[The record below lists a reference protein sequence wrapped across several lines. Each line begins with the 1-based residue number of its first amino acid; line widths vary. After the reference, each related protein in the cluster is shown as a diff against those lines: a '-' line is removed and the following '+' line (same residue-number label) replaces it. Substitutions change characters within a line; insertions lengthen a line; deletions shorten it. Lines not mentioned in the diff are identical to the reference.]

1 MSAPPASPDVS
12 TSAEQPTPHD
22 ATNPTAPTP
31 RRTQLFF
38 VTPYDDTRLSSWRVV
53 RLASCYR
60 RRVNLGDPV
69 ERPKGSAGAPP
80 AGSPPGAPPA
90 NGNGSTSATLEGG
103 SYDVIRKRLLEQAA
117 ELAAKA
123 EALNAERK
131 KVFGGAELA
140 LIANERVRT
149 EHNCIARDLVS
160 VAGHMLF
167 GFQVFMGLK
176 TETGV
181 GDVFAFYNFER
192 KNADEWDL
200 SQVPFDAPSR
210 AGAFLADEAFV
221 KELRDTFKYYSK
233 DARLLRLKRTDTR
246 LLAAVQIGAT
256 VRDAKVFRWAI
267 DSAGRLTY
275 MDARGDAE
283 IAPPKQHDFAWTPTR
298 REDQVSGGPHPHIN
312 ILDTVF
318 VETIGGDLTVKI
330 ENNTKDGKGIYREP
344 VDDANQ
350 TLDDADV
357 SWAKVGRL
365 ILLRVKPFREEKY
378 RYLVFD
384 SRAKRVVRIDAL
396 GLACHELPEDHGIVF
411 PGGYYLQSGEYKLFD
426 ADSRANDDLELERVI
441 TSPNGEDVLYV
452 YHRRDEG
459 EYLLLPY
466 NLIRKE
472 IASPLRAHGYS
483 LFADGTMAL
492 FRAVAEPTRV
502 HPLQIWR
509 TPFNTVEHAAAA
521 PRGASYLGKV
531 GNADLVR
538 GISDAL
544 SLRRLAT
551 TERPTRTT
559 YEDLVAALT
568 RTVDAHYW
576 LGHAETGDILSTV
589 LAMKKTAG
597 LVLDEFDK
605 VEAIEKRAGEALEKA
620 SAAQKELLTR
630 VRPDDLHVVEDFL
643 RALTTLRHQ
652 RGQLITL
659 KELRGVDVH
668 AVAKLEGEVA
678 KQFDEVSKA
687 CVAFFLKEDAF
698 KALVDRLDAVV
709 VAVEKIAKAA
719 ELAPFQ
725 EELDVVQ
732 QGLTLLAE
740 VVGGLAID
748 DATART
754 RILEG
759 VSAAFSQQNRAR
771 AVWQGRKKELS
782 VREGKAEFGAQF
794 RLFGQA
800 VTGAI
805 ALCDTPEACDE
816 QLSKLLLSLEELE
829 GKFGDLDEFTADLA
843 QKREEVNDAIG
854 SRRQQLLDERHRRA
868 QNLMN
873 AAERIVSGVA
883 RRAKTFAN
891 VDELNAYFASDAM
904 VLKLGDLAAQ
914 LHALGDTVRAEECQ
928 SKIKSARQDA
938 LRALRDK
945 TELFDGGENVIKLG
959 QHRFSVQTQPLELV
973 LVPRDD
979 AMTLHLTGTDYFE
992 PVEDEGLASAKDLWE
1007 QTLVSEAAGP
1017 DGVYRGEF
1025 LAACMLFDAEDGKN
1039 GLTIEALTDASRDV
1053 TKLVEVVRAYAQ
1065 DRLDEGYERGIH
1077 DADAAKI
1084 LEKLVA
1090 LRASAGLLRF
1100 APDARALG
1108 SLYWA
1113 ALDADARKVLHARAR
1128 SLGRLRAETA
1138 QAGAQAALA
1147 KELEAKVAARAAEL
1161 GLAAGR
1167 GDLAAASRYLV
1178 EELAAENVRF
1188 VASASA
1194 DSLCRGL
1201 TTFLDEKGSRRAF
1214 EDEMRALE
1222 HHPAARLGVA
1232 LAYVD
1237 AFVGAKHIEHAR
1249 PFVREAAVMLVTD
1262 RGVEREP
1269 SAATVETTVTGLL
1282 GSHARIQNRA
1292 MRLAIDELLGRLVP
1306 FVNEH
1311 AVHFRAFRQLKAQ
1324 IVEREKRR
1332 LRMNEFTPRVLTS
1345 FVRNQ
1350 LIDKVYL
1357 PLVGANLAKQIG
1369 SVGDKKRTD
1378 LMGML
1383 LLVSP
1388 PGYGKT
1394 TLMEYVA
1401 SKLGLVFMKVNGPA
1415 IGHEVTSLDPADAKT
1430 ATARQEVEKI
1440 NLAFEMGNNVMLYL
1454 DDIQHTSSELLQK
1467 FISLCDGQRKIEGVW
1482 KGQSRTYDLRG
1493 KKFCVVMAGNPYT
1506 EAGTRFQIPDMLA
1519 NRADTYNLGDILG
1532 GAEELFASS
1541 YLENALTSNSV
1552 LAPLATRDPGD
1563 VHKLVRLA
1571 RGEDVPLTELS
1582 HGYSAAEVQEIT
1594 SVLSRMM
1601 ACQKVLLE
1609 VNKQYIASASQED
1622 AYRTEPGFKLQ
1633 GSYRNMNKLAEK
1645 VVSAM
1650 NEEELQQLIDDHYAS
1665 ESQTLTTGAE
1675 QNLLKL
1681 AELRGRLTD
1690 EQAARWKEIKES
1702 FVRTRRAGGKG
1713 DDPIARVTGALGG
1726 VDDALQRIHAAIGAA
1741 AEANAANAAAASRAA
1756 AAAASKTRSSDDVAL
1771 GPYLA
1776 KLDESIRTL
1785 GKPSKV
1791 ELRVDDGTS
1800 AAAVSVVNVVREH
1813 AKTIERIIA
1822 NLADLAKHGSAG
1834 ETAGQGQGPS
1844 GGARIEELIALV
1856 RGLEHRIATVGGGS
1870 VPRFDVTLDASS
1882 ASNFYRGLD
1891 GDDVVMHGGVFV
1903 ATYAKLPALGAAVIL
1918 GIELPGGNRFE
1929 VAATVAWTQDELSD
1943 DSPAGFGAKLAS
1955 APEDAR
1961 AMIAQFVRHREPL
1974 VRD

>member
-1 MSAPPASPDVS
+1 M
-12 TSAEQPTPHD
+12 
-22 ATNPTAPTP
+22 
-31 RRTQLFF
+31 TQSIE
-38 VTPYDDTRLSSWRVV
+38 T
-53 RLASCYR
+53 
-60 RRVNLGDPV
+60 
-69 ERPKGSAGAPP
+69 PKGASGGAPP
-80 AGSPPGAPPA
+80 APKDA
-90 NGNGSTSATLEGG
+90 NGNGGATMEGG

-117 ELAAKA
+117 ELAVKA
-123 EALNAERK
+123 ETLNTKRK

-140 LIANERVRT
+140 LIANERIRT

-181 GDVFAFYNFER
+181 GDVFAFYNFE
-192 KNADEWDL
+192 KKSEEEWDL
-200 SQVPFDAPSR
+200 SQVPFDG
-210 AGAFLADEAFV
+210 AGAFLTDEGFV
-221 KELRDTFKYYSK
+221 KELRDTFKYYAK

-246 LLAAVQIGAT
+246 LLAAVQVGAT

-275 MDARGDAE
+275 MDARGDEE
-283 IAPPKQHDFAWTPTR
+283 ILPPKQHDFTWTPTR
-298 REDQVSGGPHPHIN
+298 REDQVPGPHPHLN

-318 VETIGGDLTVKI
+318 VETVGGDLTIKV
-330 ENNTKDGKGIYREP
+330 ENNTKDGRGIYREP

-357 SWAKVGRL
+357 AWAKVGTL

-384 SRAKRVVRIDAL
+384 SRAKRVVRVDAI
-396 GLACHELPEDHGIVF
+396 GLSCQELPEDHGIVF
-411 PGGYYLQSGEYKLFD
+411 PGGYYLQSGDYKLFEGT
-426 ADSRANDDLELERVI
+426 NDDLELERELK
-441 TSPNGEDVLYV
+441 SPNGEDVLYI

-472 IASPLRAHGYS
+472 ITSPLRAHGYS

-492 FRAVAEPTRV
+492 FRAVSEPTRV

-509 TPFNTVEHAAAA
+509 TPFSTVEHAAAA
-521 PRGASYLGKV
+521 PRDASYLGKV

-559 YEDLVAALT
+559 YEDLVAALN

-589 LAMKKTAG
+589 QTMKKTAG

-605 VEAIEKRAGEALEKA
+605 VEAIEKRASEALAKA
-620 SAAQKELLTR
+620 TASQKELLLR

-643 RALTTLRHQ
+643 RALSTLRNQ

-678 KQFDEVSKA
+678 AQFEEVSKA
-687 CVAFFLKEDAF
+687 CVAFFLEEDAF
-698 KALVDRLDAVV
+698 KPLVDRLDALV
-709 VAVEKIAKAA
+709 VAVEKIEKAT
-719 ELAPFQ
+719 ELSPFQ

-740 VVGGLAID
+740 VVGGLKID

-759 VSAAFSQQNRAR
+759 VSTAFSQQNRAR

-816 QLSKLLLSLEELE
+816 QMSKLLLQLEELE
-829 GKFGDLDEFTADLA
+829 GKFGEFDEFTADLA

-854 SRRQQLLDERHRRA
+854 AKRQQLLDERHRRA
-868 QNLMN
+868 QNLMT
-873 AAERIVSGVA
+873 AAERIISGVV

-891 VDELNAYFASDAM
+891 VDELNAYFASDSM
-904 VLKLGDLAAQ
+904 VLKLGDLGAQ
-914 LHALGDTVRAEECQ
+914 LLALGDTVRSDEIQ
-928 SKIKSARQDA
+928 SKVKSARQDA

-945 TELFDGGENVIKLG
+945 TELSGGGDNVIKFG
-959 QHRFSVQTQPLELV
+959 QHSFSVQTQPLELV
-973 LVPRDD
+973 LIPRSGV
-979 AMTLHLTGTDYFE
+979 MTLHLSGTDYFE
-992 PVEDEGLASAKDLWE
+992 AIEDEGLASANDLWE
-1007 QTLVSEAAGP
+1007 QTLVSESSE
-1017 DGVYRGEF
+1017 VYRGEF
-1025 LAACMLFDAEDGKN
+1025 LASCMLFDAEDGKN
-1039 GLTIEALTDASRDV
+1039 GLTIEALADAARDGQ
-1053 TKLVEVVRAYAQ
+1053 KLVEMVRAYSA

-1077 DADAAKI
+1077 DTDSAKI

-1100 APDARALG
+1100 SPDARGLA
-1108 SLYWA
+1108 SMYWA
-1113 ALDADARKVLHARAR
+1113 SLDVEARKVLHARGR

-1147 KELEAKVAARAAEL
+1147 AELEAPIAARAKEL
-1161 GLAAGR
+1161 GLTAGR

-1178 EELAAENVRF
+1178 EELSAEKVRF

-1201 TTFLDEKGSRRAF
+1201 TTFLDENGSRRAF
-1214 EDEMRALE
+1214 EDELKALD
-1222 HHPAARLGVA
+1222 HHVAAKLSVA

-1237 AFVGAKHIEHAR
+1237 AFVGKKHIEHAR

-1262 RGVEREP
+1262 RGVEREA
-1269 SAATVETTVTGLL
+1269 SAATVETTVEGLL
-1282 GSHARIQNRA
+1282 GSHARIQNRS

-1311 AVHFRAFRQLKAQ
+1311 AVRFRAFRQLKAQ

-1332 LRMNEFTPRVLTS
+1332 LRMSEFTPRVLTS

-1467 FISLCDGQRKIEGVW
+1467 FISLCDGQRKVEGVW
-1482 KGQSRTYDLRG
+1482 KGRSRTYDLRG
-1493 KKFCVVMAGNPYT
+1493 KKFCIVMAGNPYT
-1506 EAGTRFQIPDMLA
+1506 ETGTRFQIPDMLA
-1519 NRADTYNLGDILG
+1519 NRADTYNLGDILS
-1532 GAEELFASS
+1532 GAEDLFASS

-1563 VHKLVRLA
+1563 VQKLVKLA
-1571 RGEDVPLTELS
+1571 RGEDVPLTEIAY
-1582 HGYSAAEVQEIT
+1582 GYSAAEVEEIT
-1594 SVLSRMM
+1594 SVLKRMM
-1601 ACQKVLLE
+1601 ACQEVLLE

-1645 VVSAM
+1645 IVSAM
-1650 NEEELQQLIDDHYAS
+1650 NEEELQLLVDDHYAS

-1681 AELRGRLTD
+1681 AELRGRMSD
-1690 EQAARWKEIKES
+1690 EQRARWKEIKES
-1702 FVRTRRAGGKG
+1702 FVRTRRSGGKG

-1726 VDDALQRIHAAIGAA
+1726 LDEALQRIQAAIGAA
-1741 AEANAANAAAASRAA
+1741 VQQNAAAALHTKAA
-1756 AAAASKTRSSDDVAL
+1756 KVTGADESL

-1776 KLDESIRTL
+1776 KLEESIRTL

-1800 AAAVSVVNVVREH
+1800 AAAVSVVNIVREQS
-1813 AKTIERIIA
+1813 KMIERVIA
-1822 NLADLAKHGSAG
+1822 NLAELAKNGAPGGQVAQASVAPAPGQRPSQLPGKPPPLPARATMPPGSMAPVPP
-1834 ETAGQGQGPS
+1834 APP
-1844 GGARIEELIALV
+1844 GAQFSERIDELVAVV
-1856 RGLEHRIATVGGGS
+1856 RRLEHRIATSGGGGS
-1870 VPRFDVTLDASS
+1870 IPRFDVALGASS
-1882 ASNFYRGLD
+1882 PSNFYRGME
-1891 GDDVVMHGGVFV
+1891 GEDVVMHGGVFV
-1903 ATYAKLPALGAAVIL
+1903 ATYAKLPPLGAAVIL
-1918 GIELPGGNRFE
+1918 VIELPGGNRFE
-1929 VAATVAWTQDELSD
+1929 VAGTVAWTQDELGE
-1943 DSPAGFGAKLAS
+1943 DSPAGFGARIAT

>member
-1 MSAPPASPDVS
+1 M
-12 TSAEQPTPHD
+12 
-22 ATNPTAPTP
+22 
-31 RRTQLFF
+31 
-38 VTPYDDTRLSSWRVV
+38 
-53 RLASCYR
+53 
-60 RRVNLGDPV
+60 
-69 ERPKGSAGAPP
+69 
-80 AGSPPGAPPA
+80 
-90 NGNGSTSATLEGG
+90 EGG

-117 ELAAKA
+117 ELATKA
-123 EALNAERK
+123 EALNTKRK

-140 LIANERVRT
+140 LIANERIRT

-160 VAGHMLF
+160 VTGHMLF

-181 GDVFAFYNFER
+181 SDVFAFYKFE
-192 KNADEWDL
+192 KKTPAGDEWDL
-200 SQVPFDAPSR
+200 SQVPPAVAQGP
-210 AGAFLADEAFV
+210 GAFLTDEGFV

-275 MDARGDAE
+275 MDARGDEE
-283 IAPPKQHDFAWTPTR
+283 IQQPAQHDFTWTQTR
-298 REDQVSGGPHPHIN
+298 REDQVSGPHPHIN

-318 VETIGGDLTVKI
+318 VETVHGDLTIKV

-344 VDDANQ
+344 VDDTNQ

-357 SWAKVGRL
+357 SWAKVGSL

-378 RYLVFD
+378 RFLVFD
-384 SRAKRVVRIDAL
+384 TRAKRVVRVDAI

-411 PGGYYLQSGEYKLFD
+411 PGGYYLQSGDYKVFD
-426 ADSRANDDLELERVI
+426 GQNEDLEFERVI
-441 TSPNGEDVLYV
+441 KSPNGEDVLYV
-452 YHRRDEG
+452 YHHRDEG

-472 IASPLRAHGYS
+472 ITSPLRAHGYS

-509 TPFNTVEHAAAA
+509 TPFSTVEHAAAA
-521 PRGASYLGKV
+521 PRDASYLGKV

-551 TERPTRTT
+551 NERPTRTT
-559 YEDLVAALT
+559 YEDLVAALN

-589 LAMKKTAG
+589 AAMKKTAG

-605 VEAIEKRAGEALEKA
+605 VEAIEKRANEALAKA
-620 SAAQKELLTR
+620 TAVQKELLTR

-678 KQFDEVSKA
+678 AQFEEVSKA
-687 CVAFFLKEDAF
+687 CVEFFLKEDAF
-698 KALVDRLDAVV
+698 KPLVDRLDAVV
-709 VAVEKIAKAA
+709 VAVEKIEKAS

-740 VVGGLAID
+740 VVGGLKID

-759 VSAAFSQQNRAR
+759 VSTAFSQQNRAR
-771 AVWQGRKKELS
+771 AVWQGRRKELS

-829 GKFGDLDEFTADLA
+829 GKFGEWGEFTADLA

-854 SRRQQLLDERHRRA
+854 AKRQQLLDERHRRA
-868 QNLMN
+868 QNLMT
-873 AAERIVSGVA
+873 AAERIIGGVV
-883 RRAKTFAN
+883 RRAKTFKS
-891 VDELNAYFASDAM
+891 VDELNAYFASDSM
-904 VLKLGDLAAQ
+904 ILKLGDVAAQ
-914 LHALGDTVRAEECQ
+914 LHALGDTVRSDEVN
-928 SKIKSARQDA
+928 SKLKSARQDA

-945 TELFDGGENVIKLG
+945 TELFAGGDNVIKLG
-959 QHRFSVQTQPLELV
+959 QHSFSVQTQPLELV
-973 LVPRDD
+973 LVPRDGV
-979 AMTLHLTGTDYFE
+979 MTLHLTGTDYFE
-992 PVEDEGLASAKDLWE
+992 PIEDEGLASAKDLWD
-1007 QTLVSEAAGP
+1007 QTLVSESSE
-1017 DGVYRGEF
+1017 VYRGEF

-1039 GLTIEALTDASRDV
+1039 GLTIEALADGARDGA
-1053 TKLVEVVRAYAQ
+1053 KLVEMVRAYAQ

-1077 DADAAKI
+1077 DADTAKI

-1100 APDARALG
+1100 SPDARALG

-1113 ALDADARKVLHARAR
+1113 SLDAEGRKVLHARAR

-1147 KELEAKVAARAAEL
+1147 AELETPIAARAKDL

-1178 EELAAENVRF
+1178 EELAAEKVRF

-1214 EDEMRALE
+1214 EDELKALE
-1222 HHPAARLGVA
+1222 RHVPARLAVA

-1237 AFVGAKHIEHAR
+1237 AFVGTKQLEHAR

-1262 RGVEREP
+1262 RGVERET
-1269 SAATVETTVTGLL
+1269 SAATVESTALGLL
-1282 GSHARIQNRA
+1282 GSHPRIQSRT
-1292 MRLAIDELLGRLVP
+1292 MRVAIDELLGRLVP
-1306 FVNEH
+1306 FVSEH
-1311 AVHFRAFRQLKAQ
+1311 AVRFRAFRQLKAQ
-1324 IVEREKRR
+1324 IIEREKRR
-1332 LRMNEFTPRVLTS
+1332 LRMSEFTPRVLTS

-1369 SVGDKKRTD
+1369 TVGAKKRTD

-1467 FISLCDGQRKIEGVW
+1467 FISLCDGQRKVEGVW
-1482 KGQSRTYDLRG
+1482 KGRSRTYDLRG

-1506 EAGTRFQIPDMLA
+1506 ETGTRFQIPDMLA

-1532 GAEELFASS
+1532 GQEDLFASS

-1563 VHKLVRLA
+1563 VQKLVRLA
-1571 RGEDVPLTELS
+1571 RGEDVPLTEIS
-1582 HGYSAAEVQEIT
+1582 HGYSAAEVEEIT
-1594 SVLSRMM
+1594 SVLKRMM
-1601 ACQKVLLE
+1601 ACQNVLLE

-1645 VVSAM
+1645 IVSAM
-1650 NEEELQQLIDDHYAS
+1650 NDGELQQLVDDHYAS

-1681 AELRGRLTD
+1681 AELRGRMSD
-1690 EQAARWKEIKES
+1690 EQVARWKEIKEA

-1713 DDPIARVTGALGG
+1713 DDPVARVTGALGG
-1726 VDDALQRIHAAIGAA
+1726 VDEALQRIHAAIGAA
-1741 AEANAANAAAASRAA
+1741 AAL
-1756 AAAASKTRSSDDVAL
+1756 KTKSSGADESL
-1771 GPYLA
+1771 GTYLA
-1776 KLDESIRTL
+1776 KLDETMRTL

-1813 AKTIERIIA
+1813 AKTIERVIA
-1822 NLADLAKHGSAG
+1822 SLADLAKNGAPGQRASLPAPQPPPLPARASVPPGGMAPVPQSPPGAQFG
-1834 ETAGQGQGPS
+1834 E
-1844 GGARIEELIALV
+1844 RIEELVAVV
-1856 RGLEHRIATVGGGS
+1856 RRLEHRLSTMGGGS
-1870 VPRFDVTLDASS
+1870 VPRFDVALGASS
-1882 ASNFYRGLD
+1882 PSNFYRGLD

-1903 ATYAKLPALGAAVIL
+1903 ATYAKLPPIGAAVIL
-1918 GIELPGGNRFE
+1918 VIELPGGNRFE
-1929 VAATVAWTQDELSD
+1929 VAGTVAWTQDELSD
-1943 DSPAGFGAKLAS
+1943 DSPAGFGARLAS